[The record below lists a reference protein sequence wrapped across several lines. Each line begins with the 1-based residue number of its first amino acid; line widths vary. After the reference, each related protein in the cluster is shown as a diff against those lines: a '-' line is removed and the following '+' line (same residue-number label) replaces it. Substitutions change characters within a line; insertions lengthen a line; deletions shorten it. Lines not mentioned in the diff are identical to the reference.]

1 MCHPN
6 GEYGDMNDWG
16 LLDREQ
22 NNAGG
27 ALAVMVSGSS
37 HPSYYAFLTSA
48 RWLWV
53 IYLLLGGAEGLILIR
68 VAFRAALANPDSIFT
83 SFIYLVTGLLVL
95 PFHGV
100 LAEPLIQGALID
112 IPSLVAFVVYVFL
125 AWAITRMLW
134 LKIAVRQS

>member
-1 MCHPN
+1 
-6 GEYGDMNDWG
+6 MNDWE

-22 NNAGG
+22 NSVGG
-27 ALAVMVSGSS
+27 ASAVMVSGSGQ
-37 HPSYYAFLTSA
+37 PSYYTFLTSA

-53 IYLLLGGAEGLILIR
+53 IYLLFGGVEGLILIR

-83 SFIYLVTGLLVL
+83 SFIYLVSGPMAL